1 MLFRNAK
8 LCVSYI
14 KAKSAYKSFNIEKVW
29 KKTKKKVAKQ
39 VKTKKTKLQ
48 SEAEWKEKMINKTN
62 ILIVVETRITVT
74 LEKLAKIESRNIDS
88 KIISWKRSNNEN
100 TEMEK
105 VDKGKV

>member
-1 MLFRNAK
+1 
-8 LCVSYI
+8 
-14 KAKSAYKSFNIEKVW
+14 
-29 KKTKKKVAKQ
+29 
-39 VKTKKTKLQ
+39 
-48 SEAEWKEKMINKTN
+48 MINKIN